1 MSFVDK
7 EGDSGEE
14 AVVSIVSTI
23 ESKVII
29 SLQKISSGNYSIK
42 NQS

>member
-1 MSFVDK
+1 MRFVDK

-14 AVVSIVSTI
+14 AVISVVSTI
-23 ESKVII
+23 DLKVII
-29 SLQKISSGNYSIK
+29 SLQKVSSGNYSIR